1 MARLTT
7 GPAGVTTLWSGATA
21 LLVAGALGG
30 CSNNSTAPPVP
41 DAMTVVA
48 GDGQVALPGAALP
61 ESTIIRLVDITGNPV
76 PNYPIEWHLTVMGGK
91 VSPASPTTD
100 ANGRVAALWTLS
112 TTPGTQ
118 GLRVVA
124 TSSILRQ
131 FGATASPN
139 APTAFQVE
147 SGNGQSSPVSQPLPS
162 DPTVVVLDINGA
174 PVKGVAVS
182 WLVTGGAGRLN
193 QGSTVTDNTG
203 VAAVIWTLGAAPGP
217 QQLTASIRGLPAVV
231 FSATATP

>member
-7 GPAGVTTLWSGATA
+7 GPAGATA
-21 LLVAGALGG
+21 LWSRATALMVAGALAG
-30 CSNNSTAPPVP
+30 CSNDSASPPVP
-41 DAMTVVA
+41 DAMSVLA
-48 GDGQVALPGAALP
+48 GDGQVALPGATLP
-61 ESTIIRLVDITGNPV
+61 ESTIIRLVDIVGNPV
-76 PNYPIEWHLTVMGGK
+76 PNYPIEWHLTVSGGK
-91 VSPASPTTD
+91 VSPASPMTD

-131 FGATASPN
+131 LGATASPT
-139 APTAFQVE
+139 APTAFQIE
-147 SGNGQSSPVSQPLPS
+147 GGNGQSGPVSQPLPT
-162 DPTVVVLDINGA
+162 DPQVVVLDINGQ

-182 WLVTGGAGRLN
+182 WLVTGGAGRVS
-193 QGSTVTDNTG
+193 QGSSTTDNTG
-203 VAAVIWTLGAAPGP
+203 VAATIWTLGAAQGP